1 MTLLKRYRASDPT
14 HAPACTT
21 EVYLSTENPTASLP
35 LISIR
40 PRCCQPQRSLSAILK
55 PVSEIILQ
63 AIDSREH
70 GDPIQMT

>member
-1 MTLLKRYRASDPT
+1 
-14 HAPACTT
+14 
-21 EVYLSTENPTASLP
+21 VYLSTENPTASLP